1 VDKRRSLRI
10 AVNLPARFRSE
21 VVSVDGRA
29 ANLSQSGMLFLGAP
43 PALVTAGTVHPVNV
57 EIDLPDIGT
66 PISTTAEVR
75 WIEPGEAKND
85 GAAVPGAVGLRFT
98 GLAVGAR
105 RRLANLILRACAA
118 L

>member
-1 VDKRRSLRI
+1 MDQRRSLRI
-10 AVNLPARFRSE
+10 IVDLPARFRSPAL
-21 VVSVDGRA
+21 SLDGRA
-29 ANLSQSGMLFLGAP
+29 MNLSQTGMLFVGASRARFRDAP
-43 PALVTAGTVHPVNV
+43 RTIDV
-57 EIDLPDIGT
+57 EIDLPDAVQ

-75 WIEPGEAKND
+75 WAD
-85 GAAVPGAVGLRFT
+85 GDGRPGALGIRFT